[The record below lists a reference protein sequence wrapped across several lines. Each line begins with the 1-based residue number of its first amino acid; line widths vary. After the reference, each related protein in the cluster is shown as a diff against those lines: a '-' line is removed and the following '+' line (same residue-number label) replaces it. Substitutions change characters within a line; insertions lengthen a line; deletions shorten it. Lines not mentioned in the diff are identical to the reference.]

1 MAHTYYALP
10 QSIGFREAC
19 KNHGRIVNTGPLG
32 SFIINAMG
40 NNRHE
45 YIDNYL
51 NCWSFSAK
59 YNTCWFSTGFSTP
72 LSETQITFIK
82 DLPSCHIPRI
92 DILRE
97 YIALQRD
104 NAALKKKITALEEE
118 INSVKKQRMP
128 TDVLSVS

>member
-1 MAHTYYALP
+1 MV
-10 QSIGFREAC
+10 SFSEAC
-19 KNHGRIVNTGPLG
+19 ENYGRIVNPSPRG
-32 SFIINAMG
+32 SFQIREGIS

-72 LSETQITFIK
+72 LSETELTFIK
-82 DLPSCHIPRI
+82 KNVPYCHIPNI
-92 DILRE
+92 EKLRE

-104 NAALKKKITALEEE
+104 NGALKKKITALEEE